1 MTDPA
6 PMADGAAPGLYTA
19 LAERARRS
27 SDLALALCL
36 GGGAAGVIAI
46 LGTGARWWTLVFPLG
61 ALAAFGLWGIADR
74 ERATAPR
81 AAVRDAASAVRWVA
95 LVAGTA
101 CGAATALVV
110 LGKLLGTIIS

>member
-1 MTDPA
+1 MREEA
-6 PMADGAAPGLYTA
+6 PLADDAAPGLYAA
-19 LAERARRS
+19 LADRARRS

-74 ERATAPR
+74 ERATAMRPG
-81 AAVRDAASAVRWVA
+81 VRDAATAVRWVA
-95 LVAGTA
+95 VVAGTA
-101 CGAATALVV
+101 CGAATAVVV
-110 LGKLLGTIIS
+110 LGKLLGTVIS